1 MAMLLNAIL
10 PADAVVEESTK
21 LVEEDKSEKFQ
32 EDDSA

>member
-21 LVEEDKSEKFQ
+21 LVEEEKAEQFQ
-32 EDDSA
+32 EDSA